1 MPDCSQ
7 LILSQILVSTNVNS
21 LGAGAVCSG
30 VPQRVFIFVCSLVF
44 TPLIGYQVS
53 LVDSL
58 AIRRLSLVVA
68 GILDDHLTEERLGSS
83 SFVVFNLL
91 LSCIGIFFTRLTRIV
106 EKNTFIK
113 HILISI
119 GGGVKPHL

>member
-1 MPDCSQ
+1 MGHIHYTYARSAQKMADCLQ

-58 AIRRLSLVVA
+58 AIRRLSH
-68 GILDDHLTEERLGSS
+68 GRRY
-83 SFVVFNLL
+83 F
-91 LSCIGIFFTRLTRIV
+91 R
-106 EKNTFIK
+106 
-113 HILISI
+113 
-119 GGGVKPHL
+119 